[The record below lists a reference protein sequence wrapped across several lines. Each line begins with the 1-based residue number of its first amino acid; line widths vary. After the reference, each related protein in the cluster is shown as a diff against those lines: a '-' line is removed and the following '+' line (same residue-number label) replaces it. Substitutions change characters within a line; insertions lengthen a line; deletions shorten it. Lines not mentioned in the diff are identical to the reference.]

1 MRFPPSFL
9 EEIRARLPMSQV
21 AGRRVRLKKEGREW
35 RGLSPFT
42 AEKTPSFYVND
53 QKARFFDF
61 SAGKNGNIFDF
72 VMETEGVSFP
82 EAVERLAAD
91 AGLAMP
97 KMTQEEQAREARR
110 ASTHEALELAA
121 RWFETQL
128 QAPEGA
134 RARGYLADRALGP
147 ALQKEFRLGYAPR
160 EKFALR
166 DFLASKDVDGPTMI
180 EAGLLVHGED
190 IAVPYD
196 RFRDRV
202 MFPICDRSGRVIAF
216 GGRAMEKDVQAKYLN
231 SPETPLFHK
240 GHCLYNHHKARA
252 AAHKSNRVIAV
263 EGYVDVIAMHTAGFP
278 EAVAPLGTAMTPEQ
292 VQLLWG
298 MAEEPILCFDGDRAG
313 RKAAFRAIETA
324 LPLIGPG
331 RSLRFAFLPDG
342 QDPDDLLRSAGA
354 AAVEDVI
361 FAARPLV
368 DVLWQREIE
377 AQPLDTPERKASF
390 EARAFQALQA
400 IGDENLRRHYR
411 EEFAGR
417 VSALFGRD
425 RPRNEGRRWEPRQ
438 RGGQSGGSFGGQQ
451 GGWRPQ
457 TGPLTISPALAR
469 SSLFA
474 GGPKTIGS
482 REALILLSICNHPD
496 LAVEQ
501 AEELAELE
509 LDNTDLARLRDFV
522 LSTASAGEAAADL
535 RAEIE
540 AQGLRPI
547 MDRLDSMG
555 AIATLWSVRPSAD
568 VSDARHAL
576 NQALALHRRT
586 KALHRELVAAEAAL
600 AEDANDRNL
609 ARLQD
614 IQGQLSTLDGAEA
627 VIEGFGTPSGRSSK
641 EL

>member
-9 EEIRARLPMSQV
+9 EEIKARLPMSQV
-21 AGRRVRLKKEGREW
+21 AGKRVRLKKEGREW

-53 QKARFFDF
+53 QKSRFFDF

-82 EAVERLAAD
+82 EAVERLASD

-97 KMTQEEQAREARR
+97 QMTQEDQAREARR

-134 RARGYLADRALGP
+134 RARGYLADRGLGP
-147 ALQKEFRLGYAPR
+147 GLQKEFRLGFAPR
-160 EKFALR
+160 EKFAMR

-180 EAGLLVHGED
+180 EAGLLVHGEE
-190 IAVPYD
+190 ISVPYD

-202 MFPICDRSGRVIAF
+202 MFPIADRAGRVIAF

-240 GHCLYNHHKARA
+240 GHCLYNHHRARA

-263 EGYVDVIAMHTAGFP
+263 EGYVDVIAMHTAGF
-278 EAVAPLGTAMTPEQ
+278 ADTVAPLGTAMTPEQ
-292 VQLLWG
+292 VQLLWT

-324 LPLIGPG
+324 LPLIGAG

-354 AAVEDVI
+354 AAVAAVI
-361 FAARPLV
+361 DEARPLV
-368 DVLWQREIE
+368 DVLWQRELE
-377 AQPLDTPERKASF
+377 SQSLDTPERKAFF
-390 EARAFQALQA
+390 ESRAFQALQA

-411 EEFAGR
+411 EEFASR
-417 VSALFGRD
+417 VSTLFGRD

-438 RGGQSGGSFGGQQ
+438 RAGGGSFSGQQ

-457 TGPLTISPALAR
+457 AGPLTASPALAR

-474 GGPKTIGS
+474 GGPKTISS

-509 LDNTDLARLRDFV
+509 LDNKDMARLRDFV
-522 LSTASAGEAAADL
+522 LSNASAGEAAADL
-535 RAEIE
+535 RAEVE
-540 AQGLRPI
+540 AAGLRPV
-547 MDRLDSMG
+547 MDRLDAMG
-555 AIATLWSVRPSAD
+555 AISTLWTVRPSAD

>member
-9 EEIRARLPMSQV
+9 EEIKARLPMSQV

-91 AGLAMP
+91 AGLALP
-97 KMTQEEQAREARR
+97 KMTAEEEAREARR

-121 RWFETQL
+121 RWFETRL

-134 RARGYLADRALGP
+134 RARGYLADRGLGP

-160 EKFALR
+160 EKFAMR

-216 GGRAMEKDVQAKYLN
+216 GGRALDKEAQAKYLN

-240 GHCLYNHHKARA
+240 GQCLYNHHRARA
-252 AAHKSNRVIAV
+252 AAHKSSRVIAV

-278 EAVAPLGTAMTPEQ
+278 DTVAPLGTALTPEQ
-292 VQLLWG
+292 VQLLWA

-342 QDPDDLLRSAGA
+342 QDPDDLVRSAGP

-361 FAARPLV
+361 SEAKPLV
-368 DVLWQREIE
+368 DVLWQRELE
-377 AQPLDTPERKASF
+377 AQPLDTPERRASF
-390 EARAFQALQA
+390 ESRAFQSLQA

-411 EEFAGR
+411 EEFSGR

-425 RPRNEGRRWEPRQ
+425 RTRGDRRRWEPRQ
-438 RGGQSGGSFGGQQ
+438 RGGSFGGQN
-451 GGWRPQ
+451 GGWRREAA
-457 TGPLTISPALAR
+457 PLIVSPALAR

-474 GGPKTIGS
+474 GGPKAIAP
-482 REALILLSICNHPD
+482 REALILLLICNHPD

-501 AEELAELE
+501 PEELAALE
-509 LDNTDLARLRDFV
+509 IGNPDLARLRDFV
-522 LSTASAGEAAADL
+522 LSAASAGEAAADL

-540 AQGLRPI
+540 HGGLRPVL
-547 MDRLDSMG
+547 DRLDAMA
-555 AIATLWSVRPSAD
+555 AISTLWSVRPSAD

-600 AEDANDRNL
+600 AEDATDRNL

>member
-9 EEIRARLPMSQV
+9 EEIKARLPMSKV
-21 AGRRVRLKKEGREW
+21 AGRRVRLKKEGKEW

-72 VMETEGVSFP
+72 VMDTEGLSFP
-82 EAVERLAAD
+82 EAVERLAGE

-97 KMTQEEQAREARR
+97 KMTVEEQAREAKR
-110 ASTHEALELAA
+110 ASAQDALELAA
-121 RWFETQL
+121 KWFEQQL
-128 QAPEGA
+128 QQPAGA
-134 RARGYLADRALGP
+134 RARGYLADRGLGP

-160 EKFALR
+160 ERFALR
-166 DFLASKDVDGPTMI
+166 DYLAGRDVDAPTMI

-202 MFPICDRSGRVIAF
+202 IFPIGDRSGRVIAF
-216 GGRAMEKDVQAKYLN
+216 GGRALDKDAQAKYLN
-231 SPETPLFHK
+231 SPETSLFHK
-240 GHCLYNHHKARA
+240 GHCLYNHHRARA
-252 AAHKSNRVIAV
+252 ASHKSNRVIAV
-263 EGYVDVIAMHTAGFP
+263 EGYVDVIAMHSAGFP
-278 EAVAPLGTAMTPEQ
+278 ETVAPLGTALTAEQ

-342 QDPDDLLRSAGA
+342 QDPDDLVRSAGA
-354 AAVEDVI
+354 AAVEEVI
-361 FAARPLV
+361 AEARPLV
-368 DVLWQREIE
+368 DVLWQREVE
-377 AQPLDTPERKASF
+377 TQPLDTPERRAAF
-390 EARAFQALQA
+390 ERRAFQALQT
-400 IGDENLRRHYR
+400 IGDETLRRHYR
-411 EEFAGR
+411 EEFSTR
-417 VSALFGRD
+417 VSALFGRS
-425 RPRNEGRRWEPRQ
+425 RNEREGRRWEPRA
-438 RGGQSGGSFGGQQ
+438 RGGAAPGRQA
-451 GGWRPQ
+451 
-457 TGPLTISPALAR
+457 PLTISPALAR

-474 GGPKTIGS
+474 GGARAVSP
-482 REALILLSICNHPD
+482 REALILLLIFNHPD

-501 AEELAELE
+501 AEELAGLE
-509 LDNTDLARLRDFV
+509 LGNSDLVRLRDFA
-522 LSTASAGEAAADL
+522 LAEASAGEAASDL
-535 RAEIE
+535 RAAAE
-540 AQGLRPI
+540 AGGFGATLA
-547 MDRLDSMG
+547 RLDGMT
-555 AIATLWSVRPSAD
+555 AISSLWCVRPSAD

-586 KALHRELVAAEAAL
+586 GALHRELVAAEAAL

-627 VIEGFGTPSGRSSK
+627 VIDGFGTPSGRLSK
-641 EL
+641 DL

>member
-9 EEIRARLPMSQV
+9 EEIKARLPMSQV

-72 VMETEGVSFP
+72 VMETEGVTFP

-91 AGLAMP
+91 AGLSLP
-97 KMTQEEQAREARR
+97 KMTAEEEAREKRR
-110 ASTHEALELAA
+110 ASAQEALELAA
-121 RWFETQL
+121 RWFETRL

-134 RARGYLADRALGP
+134 RARGYLVDRCLGP

-216 GGRAMEKDVQAKYLN
+216 GGRAMDKEAQAKYLN

-240 GHCLYNHHKARA
+240 GHCLYNHHRARA

-278 EAVAPLGTAMTPEQ
+278 ETVAPLGTAMTPEQ
-292 VQLLWG
+292 VGLLWA

-342 QDPDDLLRSAGA
+342 QDPDDLVRSAGP
-354 AAVEDVI
+354 AAVEEVI
-361 FAARPLV
+361 SAARPLV

-377 AQPLDTPERKASF
+377 AQPLDTPERRASF
-390 EARAFQALQA
+390 EARAFQSLQA

-411 EEFAGR
+411 EEFFQR
-417 VSALFGRD
+417 VSALFGRG
-425 RPRNEGRRWEPRQ
+425 RGGGAEGRRWEPRS
-438 RGGQSGGSFGGQQ
+438 RASGGQN
-451 GGWRPQ
+451 GGWRQ
-457 TGPLTISPALAR
+457 QAAPLTVSPALAR

-474 GGPKTIGS
+474 GGPKAIAP
-482 REALILLSICNHPD
+482 REALILLLICNHPD

-501 AEELAELE
+501 AEELAALE
-509 LDNTDLARLRDFV
+509 FANADLARLRDFV

-540 AQGLRPI
+540 AAGLRPVL
-547 MDRLDSMG
+547 DRLDAMA
-555 AIATLWSVRPSAD
+555 AISTLWSVRPSAD
-568 VSDARHAL
+568 VSDARHAI

-586 KALHRELVAAEAAL
+586 KALHRELVAAETAL
-600 AEDANDRNL
+600 AEDATDRNL